1 MIKILILFSLIIV
14 INLEGWSQCDSPFYR
29 KYISKG
35 DSVLAIIKRKGGTAE
50 VYKSAINH
58 YNTAMLVCP
67 DSAEKARIKILEVF
81 KEIQKLKE
89 QAVTASKDAFDQK
102 TKAELATKG
111 FKFSTWANAPY
122 KYVRLILDGPE
133 DVEKIKKDSFDLKLI
148 AYCNHLDILGDSI
161 TKYCDS
167 TSLSDYNVLMD
178 KLYFDNDL
186 YEKVFYCLKSIN
198 PDDTVVLKPYKG
210 QRPGFALKK
219 FVDGNKNYTVELE
232 KDIITVTKN
241 NEKEILTPPAG
252 QQFIAFTLSLQL
264 KRLFCSTDDNY
275 IYVYGVFD
283 SDKPKL
289 LADEK
294 IAMGSRITAMDFEED
309 SSVIFF
315 GTSKGDIG
323 FIRYNSDRKN
333 QPVYDAENSLGSE
346 VTSIEC
352 FTHKIGESMPKTFLL
367 ATGQRNRSLV
377 FVLDSNYLTP
387 NYKFLGNMMPRRGL
401 GNITHAIYDPECKKV
416 IIETKRDDNKDASLW
431 EWNPFSREIL
441 EGLKAVK
448 KAILL
453 NNEIQIKPDQ
463 FMNKSQVKFY

>member
-1 MIKILILFSLIIV
+1 MKKILILFSFIIV

-67 DSAEKARIKILEVF
+67 DSAEKARVKILEVF

-89 QAVTASKDAFDQK
+89 QAVKASNEAFDQK

-167 TSLSDYNVLMD
+167 TSLSDYNMLMD
-178 KLYFDNDL
+178 KLYYDNGL
-186 YEKVFYCLKSIN
+186 YEKVYYCLKSIN
-198 PDDTVVLKPYKG
+198 PEDTVVLKPYTGK
-210 QRPGFALKK
+210 RPGFNVKK
-219 FVDGNKNYTVELE
+219 FTDGNKNYTVELE
-232 KDIITVTKN
+232 KKKISITRN
-241 NEKEILTPPAG
+241 SEKEILTPQSG
-252 QQFIAFTLSLQL
+252 QQFISFTLSPTL
-264 KRLFCSTDDNY
+264 KRLFCSTDDNF
-275 IYVYGVFD
+275 IYVYSFFD
-283 SDKPKL
+283 SIKPKL
-289 LADEK
+289 LADET
-294 IAMGSRITAMDFEED
+294 IAMGSRITAMDFKED
-309 SSVIFF
+309 SSVLFF
-315 GTSKGDIG
+315 GTVKGDIG

-333 QPVYDAENSLGSE
+333 QPVYDVENSLGSE
-346 VTSIEC
+346 VTSIGF
-352 FTHKIGESMPKTFLL
+352 FTHKIGKDKPKTFLL
-367 ATGQRNRSLV
+367 ATGQRSRSSV
-377 FVLDSNYLTP
+377 FELDSNYLTP
-387 NYKFLGNMMPRRGL
+387 NYKFMGNFLPRRGL
-401 GNITHAIYDPECKKV
+401 GNINHAVYDAECKKV
-416 IIETKRDDNKDASLW
+416 IVETKRDDIKDPSLW

-448 KAILL
+448 KAKLQ